1 MNILS
6 LFDGIATAY
15 AAIKLCGWRVD
26 NYFACET
33 DKYALRVAMN
43 YPEIIQLGDI
53 RKLDTKKLPH
63 IDWVIAGSPCQGFSK
78 VGLGKNFSD
87 PRSQLFFEF
96 LRILEVVKPTFF
108 VLENVVMAKPY
119 QEIISRALGVNPV
132 MLDSRLVSGQIRKR
146 LYWCGGF
153 QAWEPPDEGV
163 CLHDIIGQKAKVI
176 QRSRGFNKG
185 GVKRGFKSPTLTSH
199 SWEHNNHLLLE
210 NGEVRAFTPAE
221 CENFKL
227 SRAVTRARY
236 RTLNVLGCWESPSL

>member
-1 MNILS
+1 MKLNVLS

-26 NYFACET
+26 NYFACEI
-33 DKYALRVAMN
+33 DKYALRVAMSN
-43 YPEIIQLGDI
+43 YPAIIQLGDI

-96 LRILEVVKPTFF
+96 LRILQMVKPTFF

-132 MLDSRLVSGQIRKR
+132 MLDSK
-146 LYWCGGF
+146 
-153 QAWEPPDEGV
+153 
-163 CLHDIIGQKAKVI
+163 
-176 QRSRGFNKG
+176 
-185 GVKRGFKSPTLTSH
+185 
-199 SWEHNNHLLLE
+199 
-210 NGEVRAFTPAE
+210 
-221 CENFKL
+221 
-227 SRAVTRARY
+227 
-236 RTLNVLGCWESPSL
+236 